1 MANWASCSTTTS
13 STATM
18 FTKDFPLPTEEELT
32 VQEINVSTPSLRAAA
47 FHLGKTCEEQNNE
60 YMLCRKEEK
69 DPRKCLDEGKA
80 VTACSLN
87 FFRKIKKS
95 CLEEFSQYANCL
107 DKSSRDMEYKYCR
120 NTQAIYDK
128 CVLDN
133 LGLERPDFGYFCEP
147 KIVDSKRPKPIEE
160 PLSFPDAPEP
170 LPELPV
176 GGEAR
181 YGSRKFWFQ

>member
-1 MANWASCSTTTS
+1 
-13 STATM
+13 M

-32 VQEINVSTPSLRAAA
+32 VQEINLSTPSLRAAA
-47 FHLGKTCEEQNNE
+47 FHLGKTCEAQNNE

-87 FFRKIKKS
+87 FFRQIKKS

-133 LGLERPDFGYFCEP
+133 LDLERPDFGYFCEP
-147 KIVDSKRPKPIEE
+147 KIVDSKRPKPVEE
-160 PLSFPDAPEP
+160 RPSFPDAPEP
-170 LPELPV
+170 LPEIPA
-176 GGEAR
+176 GAEAR
-181 YGSRKFWFQ
+181 YGARKYWFQ